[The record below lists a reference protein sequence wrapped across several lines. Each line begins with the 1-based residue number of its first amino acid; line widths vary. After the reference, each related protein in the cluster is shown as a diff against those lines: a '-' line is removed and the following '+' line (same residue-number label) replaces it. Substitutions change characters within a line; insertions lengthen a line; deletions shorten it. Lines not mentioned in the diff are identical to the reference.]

1 MERVIVYGMGQYFI
15 RHCKEIF
22 ASYDVLGL
30 SDKDEKKISDTLGVL
45 PESLRKVEIVKI
57 EDLKSKQEI
66 CDGILITA
74 GKYVDLARY
83 LTDVVGIDFEKIKV
97 HVSKEKGR
105 VAFHGEHNEDAVIG
119 LILAQA
125 GISLPEATYLD
136 VGANNPVGGN
146 NSYYL
151 YCHGATG
158 CLVDPLEEFQYAA
171 RLVRPRDKFVKAAV
185 SDKSRDETIS
195 FYVCAD
201 TALSSL
207 HDEHRKRWDGQ
218 TDNGLREKI
227 EVKVVGINDILSD
240 MERVPDVIFIDA
252 EGEDIKITKAI
263 EYDKYAPLIV
273 CVEICGYSEESVRE
287 LVSFMK
293 TKGYVLY
300 ANIAGVNDIFVKQS
314 IMEQKSEAFE
324 AGEFRV

>member
-1 MERVIVYGMGQYFI
+1 MEKVILYGMGQYFI

-22 ASYDVLGL
+22 ASYDVVGL
-30 SDKDEKKISDTLGVL
+30 SDKNEKKISDTLGVL
-45 PESLRKVEIVKI
+45 PENLRKVEIIKI
-57 EDLKSKQEI
+57 EDLKSKLEA

-83 LTDVVGIDFEKIKV
+83 LTDVVGIDFEKLKV

-125 GISLPEATYLD
+125 GISLSEATYLD

-158 CLVDPLEEFQYAA
+158 CLVDPLEEFQYATS
-171 RLVRPRDKFVKAAV
+171 LVRPRDKFVRAAV
-185 SDKSRDETIS
+185 SDESKRDKVS
-195 FYVCAD
+195 FYVCAN

-227 EVKVVGINDILSD
+227 EVNVLGINDILQD
-240 MERVPDVIFIDA
+240 MEQPPTVLFIDA
-252 EGEDIKITKAI
+252 EGEDIKIAKAVD
-263 EYDKYAPLIV
+263 YDKYAPLIV
-273 CVEICGYSEESVRE
+273 CVEICGYPEDVVEE
-287 LVSFMK
+287 LVAFMK
-293 TKGYVLY
+293 VKGYVLY
-300 ANIAGVNDIFVKQS
+300 TNIMSVNDIFLKQS
-314 IMEQKSEAFE
+314 LIEQ
-324 AGEFRV
+324 R